1 MASYL
6 DHNATTPLD
15 ERVLEA
21 MLPYLKG
28 EFGNPSSV
36 HAFGRRARAALD
48 TAREQVAALIGAH
61 PSQVVFTSGG
71 TEANNTALK
80 GLFSGPGES
89 AGRVVGAIEHA
100 SLLAPA
106 AALARG
112 GVKVQHL
119 AVDDSGRFQ
128 MERLDELLKERPR
141 LVSLMWANNETGV
154 VQPMAEI
161 AERCAEAGV
170 LLHSDAVQ
178 AAGKL
183 ELDFLNAGPRML
195 SLSAHKLFGPKGA
208 GALVLDKAVGL
219 EPLLHGGGQERDWRG
234 GTEALPAIV
243 GFGKAAELALAEGR
257 ERLER
262 VSALQ
267 ERLQARLKAQLPQ
280 AVIFGEGAERLYN
293 TLFFAVP
300 GVESQ
305 TLIMALDREG
315 YAVSSGAACG
325 SHHEQPSTVLAA
337 MGVAPELARC
347 AVRVGLGHGNSEA
360 EVDGFIA
367 ALKGQVD
374 GLQRFATVGW

>member
-1 MASYL
+1 MACYL

-48 TAREQVAALIGAH
+48 TAREQVAELVGAH

-80 GLFSGPGES
+80 GIFSEPGKDE
-89 AGRVVGAIEHA
+89 GLVVGSIEHA
-100 SLLAPA
+100 SLLEPA
-106 AALARG
+106 AVLARHG
-112 GVKVQHL
+112 LQVQHL
-119 AVDDSGRFQ
+119 AVDDAGRFQ
-128 MERLDELLKERPR
+128 LERLDELLKERPR

-178 AAGKL
+178 AAGKWD
-183 ELDFLNAGPRML
+183 LDFLNGGAQML
-195 SLSAHKLFGPKGA
+195 SLSSHKIYGPKGA
-208 GALVLDKAVGL
+208 GALVLDKAVML

-243 GFGKAAELALAEGR
+243 GFGKAAELALSEAEARR
-257 ERLER
+257 EHGLRLRQRLE
-262 VSALQ
+262 
-267 ERLQARLKAQLPQ
+267 ARLKAQLPQ
-280 AVIFGEGAERLYN
+280 AVIFGEEAERLYN

-325 SHHEQPSTVLAA
+325 SHHERPSSVLAA

-347 AVRVGLGHGNSEA
+347 AIRVGLGQSNSEA
-360 EVDGFIA
+360 EVDGFIT

-374 GLQRFATVGW
+374 GLQRFASVGW